1 MAPKF
6 SPAPTTLPWKR
17 SPGRVRRR
25 TSIKVASMAAVVL
38 GAMLTLPAHAADA
51 AGPRAAAPR
60 AAGTALVGTLRL
72 APGSCAG
79 GTITGTYFRMIL
91 PSGGTNGPYMSNSDS
106 RCSDQSF
113 TPLSPGTDGG
123 LRIGSYQPIPSP
135 AFAANG
141 DAKAN
146 RVTAPQ
152 AFYGT
157 SFATAT
163 NPTDPQTKTKVPAPQ
178 LTLSGSTLTGDLRSF
193 AVTWNNQ
200 HFNQGAPKPDGSL
213 PGVTRTPTGTY
224 DAATGAFTLDW
235 TSQIVGGPFDKF
247 TGKWHFEGRFAP
259 AAGTAP
265 VAPPPSVHSGSG
277 GSGGSASGATGSSG
291 YGPGTSTN
299 PGGAAVTAPAVPA
312 PGAPAAG
319 TDPATGTPAAAAAS
333 APTTTTDTVTKQ
345 DWSVSWP
352 VIWLAGGIA
361 VLGILALV
369 ALGLT
374 GRKGQVA

>member
-1 MAPKF
+1 
-6 SPAPTTLPWKR
+6 
-17 SPGRVRRR
+17 
-25 TSIKVASMAAVVL
+25 MAAVLL
-38 GAMLTLPAHAADA
+38 GAVLTLPAHAADA
-51 AGPRAAAPR
+51 AGPTTAAPR
-60 AAGTALVGTLRL
+60 AASTALVGTLRL

-79 GTITGTYFRMIL
+79 GKITGTYFRMIL

-141 DAKAN
+141 DARAN

-163 NPTDPQTKTKVPAPQ
+163 NPTDPQTRTKVAAPR
-178 LTLSGSTLTGDLRSF
+178 LTVSGSTLTGDLRAF

-200 HFNQGAPKPDGSL
+200 HFNQGAPKPNGSF

-224 DAATGAFTLDW
+224 DAGTGAVTLDW

-247 TGKWHFEGRFAP
+247 TGKWHFEGRFVP

-265 VAPPPSVHSGSG
+265 AHSGSG
-277 GSGGSASGATGSSG
+277 ASGSSASGATGSSG
-291 YGPGTSTN
+291 SGTGASTG
-299 PGGAAVTAPAVPA
+299 PGGAVVTTPGAPA

-319 TDPATGTPAAAAAS
+319 TEPATGTPAAAAAS

-361 VLGILALV
+361 ALGIVALV